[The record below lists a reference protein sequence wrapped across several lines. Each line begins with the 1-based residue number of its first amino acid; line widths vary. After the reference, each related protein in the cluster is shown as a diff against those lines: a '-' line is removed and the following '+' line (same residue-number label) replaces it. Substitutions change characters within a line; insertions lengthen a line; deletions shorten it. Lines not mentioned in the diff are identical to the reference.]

1 MLDIIEFSVSIV
13 FNDKLFA
20 LKVPCIA
27 VVENMCYFDADG
39 KRYYPFGEG
48 SGSQASFNSGS
59 YRSVLLSIKISV
71 FSALLTLSPPP
82 FSQVVQQFG
91 IPHLFDL
98 PIRPTVCYTP
108 SFRTR
113 FSVLYISLVL
123 GECMY
128 IVNSRTE
135 YLKQSDVFGYII

>member
-48 SGSQASFNSGS
+48 SGSQACFNSGS
-59 YRSVLLSIKISV
+59 YHSVLRLSIKISV
-71 FSALLTLSPPP
+71 FSILLTLFFPP
-82 FSQVVQQFG
+82 FFSGGAAVW
-91 IPHLFDL
+91 
-98 PIRPTVCYTP
+98 YTTP
-108 SFRTR
+108 
-113 FSVLYISLVL
+113 V
-123 GECMY
+123 
-128 IVNSRTE
+128 
-135 YLKQSDVFGYII
+135 